1 MRLSELLIVA
11 AFGVLLTYALTT
23 GPFDSVSSFNPLNII
38 TDLIKGFLDLVKD
51 LLFGWI

>member
-11 AFGVLLTYALTT
+11 AFGVLVAYAIFT
-23 GPFDSVSSFNPLNII
+23 GPFDSGFSFNPLDWV
-38 TDLIKGFLDLVKD
+38 TDSIKGFLDLLKD